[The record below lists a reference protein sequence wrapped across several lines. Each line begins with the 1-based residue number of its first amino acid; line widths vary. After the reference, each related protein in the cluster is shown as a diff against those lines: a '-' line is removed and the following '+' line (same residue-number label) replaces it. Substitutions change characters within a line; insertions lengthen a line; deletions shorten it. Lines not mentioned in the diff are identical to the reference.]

1 MYKALKKKQK
11 LAESELTSLDLLL
24 RSLSRDIFNPVPL
37 KDFRAFSFKLKKKK
51 KNYTVGIKV
60 PTDFTIDLEITSLP
74 RGSFDES

>member
-1 MYKALKKKQK
+1 MYPALKKK

-51 KNYTVGIKV
+51 IVKKLHCRY
-60 PTDFTIDLEITSLP
+60 
-74 RGSFDES
+74 

>member
-51 KNYTVGIKV
+51 YTVGIKV
-60 PTDFTIDLEITSLP
+60 PTDSTIDLEFTSLP
-74 RGSFDES
+74 RGSFGES